1 MTLEKVFDSCDWER
15 KSSGEGNPPRHEI
28 EIVWRDPAKA
38 KMEISGLEEEVATPK
53 IVTGKHFL

>member
-38 KMEISGLEEEVATPK
+38 KMEISGLEEEVAAS
-53 IVTGKHFL
+53 